1 MAVGRFAL
9 GARDWGGG
17 CGGAGPSRVL
27 TAELEIRQKRE
38 QIPAGTLLLVVEDPE
53 VHVGSGGA
61 TLNALLVAAE
71 HLSAR
76 AGFTVSGPDVP
87 SSARRGGGFKQS
99 FPWSPLLGP
108 HCPAPFRVS
117 IVFASV
123 DWADSP
129 R

>member
-1 MAVGRFAL
+1 M
-9 GARDWGGG
+9 
-17 CGGAGPSRVL
+17 
-27 TAELEIRQKRE
+27 
-38 QIPAGTLLLVVEDPE
+38 EDPE

-61 TLNALLVAAE
+61 TLNALLVASE

-87 SSARRGGGFKQS
+87 SLAQRGGGFKQS
-99 FPWSPLLGP
+99 FPCSPLLRP

-117 IVFASV
+117 IMLASV
-123 DWADSP
+123 DCTDSP